1 MAQLNPYL
9 TFNGNCRQAM
19 EFYQASLGGELSI
32 MAVKDSPMKDQIPAE
47 AQNAVMHS
55 LLRSDSIILMA
66 SDQMTPG
73 ALVNGNTITLC
84 VIGRSKAELEPFFTK
99 LSDGGNVSQPL
110 QETFFGA
117 YGALTDKFGINWMFQ
132 ADKA

>member
-9 TFNGNCRQAM
+9 TFNGNCREAM
-19 EFYQASLGGELSI
+19 EFYKACLGGELSLTT
-32 MAVKDSPMKDQIPAE
+32 VGDSPMKDQMPAE

-55 LLRSDSIILMA
+55 LLRSDGIILMA

-84 VIGRSKAELEPFFTK
+84 VIGNSKAELDTFFTR
-99 LSDGGNVSQPL
+99 LAAGGNVSQPL